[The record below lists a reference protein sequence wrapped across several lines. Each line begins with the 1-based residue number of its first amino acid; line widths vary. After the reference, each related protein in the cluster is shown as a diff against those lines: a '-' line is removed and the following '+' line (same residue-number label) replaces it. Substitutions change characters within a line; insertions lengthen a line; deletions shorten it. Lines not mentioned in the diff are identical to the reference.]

1 MTAFIRI
8 TDALRDH
15 GSTVTETGD
24 SKAKAQCPAHVDA
37 KASLSVGPR
46 RDGKGVVIHCHA
58 GCEPPDVMAALG
70 LTMAD
75 LFDEPKMRDAWNPT
89 RNYDYP
95 GGRRV
100 HRKPG
105 KDFPQSGNKADK
117 SLFHADRI
125 GDTEIVYVTEGEKD
139 VEMIEAVGGVAA
151 CPPMGAGQ
159 RNLDRYDWSV
169 LKAKHVII
177 IQDKDGPG
185 REHAQQLAV
194 ILDPI
199 ADSVKITE
207 AAAGKDAADHIVAD
221 KGLDEFVEIVNPLL
235 AGLKSAADLDG
246 MAFNPLVEHVPSLI
260 VEGFGILAGSPKV
273 GKSWLAV
280 AIALACAQG
289 GIALNGI
296 RVQPRHVLLLALEDG
311 DRRLQS
317 RMRRLNGDQPLP
329 QRLTYLTKVQPGM
342 VAATITAWLKL
353 HRGDENPPLIILD
366 TLGKARPQ
374 RKPGEDP
381 YIADYLLGTWI
392 KNTVDSVPGAALVA
406 VHHTR
411 KTGAEDWLDT
421 LSGTQGIAGSAD
433 YVLVLTR
440 ERKSD
445 EGLLAVTGRDI
456 VENEYAM
463 RVDNGIWRIDGSDLH
478 VAADRAE
485 TRREEGRLGDR
496 ALEVMAFVN
505 GRFETRAADVAKEL
519 GIAQDQAPV
528 YLSRL
533 ASKDR
538 IRKLGRGIYGPVSYV
553 PTVRKSD
560 GDVTEITKQTDGS
573 IRDEGKRP
581 RCKHCG
587 EELLHP
593 DSIARG
599 YCAKPECL
607 LKGDNE

>member
-1 MTAFIRI
+1 MNAYDRLLDTLQTA
-8 TDALRDH
+8 
-15 GSTVTETGD
+15 G
-24 SKAKAQCPAHVDA
+24 KAVKTNGTTAMAQCPAHDDA

-46 RDGKGVVIHCHA
+46 RDGMGAVAKCLA
-58 GCEPPDVMAALG
+58 GCGTADVVSALG
-70 LTMAD
+70 LSMSD
-75 LFDEPKMRDAWNPT
+75 LFDEPRMRDAWNQT
-89 RNYDYP
+89 RDYLYP

-100 HRKPG
+100 QRKPD
-105 KDFPQSGNKADK
+105 KKFPQSGNKADP
-117 SLFHADRI
+117 SLFHADKI
-125 GDTEIVYVTEGEKD
+125 GDAETVYVTEGEKD
-139 VEMIEAVGGVAA
+139 VEMIESIGGAAV

-159 RNLDRYDWSV
+159 KNLDRYDWSV
-169 LKAKHVII
+169 LKGLHVVIVR
-177 IQDKDGPG
+177 DKDKAGHD
-185 REHAQQLAV
+185 HADLLAV
-194 ILDPI
+194 ILDGI
-199 ADSVKITE
+199 VADAKIVE
-207 AAAGKDAADHIVAD
+207 AAEGKDAADHIAAD
-221 KGLDEFVEIVNPLL
+221 KGLDELVDVPSPLL

-246 MAFNPLVEHVPSLI
+246 MTFNPLVEHVPSLV

-289 GIALNGI
+289 GVALNGI
-296 RVQPRHVLLLALEDG
+296 PVKPRHVLLLALEDG

-329 QRLTYLTKVQPGM
+329 QRLTYLTEVAPGL

-353 HRGDENPPLIILD
+353 HRGDQNSPLIILD

-374 RKPGEDP
+374 RKPGDDP

-392 KNTVDSVPGAALVA
+392 KNTVDTVPGAALLA
-406 VHHTR
+406 IHHTR

-440 ERKSD
+440 KRKSD
-445 EGLLAVTGRDI
+445 DGLLAVTGRDI

-463 RVDNGIWRIDGSDLH
+463 SVDNGIWRIDGSDLSS
-478 VAADRAE
+478 AADRAE

-496 ALEVMAFVN
+496 ALEVLAFVN
-505 GRFETRAADVAKEL
+505 ERFETRAADVAKEL

-533 ASKDR
+533 AGKDR
-538 IRKLGRGIYGPVSYV
+538 IRKLSRGVYGPVSYV

-560 GDVTEITKQTDGS
+560 GDVTEITKQTPPLDQE
-573 IRDEGKRP
+573 IDENP
-581 RCKHCG
+581 RCEHCG
-587 EELLHP
+587 DPLLHP
-593 DSIARG
+593 DSIVRG
-599 YCAKPECL
+599 CCAKSDCL
-607 LKGDNE
+607 LKHGGES